1 MTEKMNLAQLW
12 NDIVAARKEVGN
24 RLCQAFDESL
34 KKNGPREFYVLDES
48 TGMELWS
55 TCIYAYPS
63 RTGTRPL
70 ITFPVVENVKNEVA
84 SASIRERKIDRDV
97 VIRVTSLSVGDQGGV
112 RMTGDTEDEELYTV
126 LLKAERGL
134 FNILWPE
141 VDDD

>member
-24 RLCQAFDESL
+24 RLCQSLDESL

-48 TGMELWS
+48 TNEEVWS
-55 TCIYAYPS
+55 TTIDEYPL

-70 ITFPVVENVKNEVA
+70 VTFPEVENEMA
-84 SASIRERKIDRDV
+84 SVLLCERKKDRDL
-97 VIRVTSLSVGDQGGV
+97 VISGSTTLSVGDQAGV
-112 RMTGDTEDEELYTV
+112 MVNGDTEDEELYAV
-126 LLKAERGL
+126 LLRAERCL

-141 VDDD
+141 VSDD